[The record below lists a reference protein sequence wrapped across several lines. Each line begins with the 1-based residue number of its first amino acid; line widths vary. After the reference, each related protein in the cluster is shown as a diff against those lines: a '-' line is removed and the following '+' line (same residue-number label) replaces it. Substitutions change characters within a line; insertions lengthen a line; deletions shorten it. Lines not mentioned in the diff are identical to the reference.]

1 MMRWL
6 QTRSNTVQLISFL
19 LMILS
24 PIPMYFAV
32 QSGQSGWLYFFL
44 GLFILGNVL
53 VLLVR

>member
-1 MMRWL
+1 MIRWL
-6 QTRSNTVQLISFL
+6 QQRSNKVQLIAFL
-19 LMILS
+19 LMLLS

-32 QSGQSGWLYFFL
+32 QGGPVGWLYFLL

>member
-6 QTRSNTVQLISFL
+6 QSRSNKVQLISFL

-24 PIPMYFAV
+24 PIPMFFAV
-32 QSGQSGWLYFFL
+32 RGGQSGWLYFL
-44 GLFILGNVL
+44 IGLFILGNVL